1 MQTSVA
7 QAMLLLLCCLKLKLV
22 IGLFMHVI
30 SDMLLSYNYFILQR
44 ILFTLVQINMNWNM
58 CHTKT
63 HTLKTVIDTHIQ
75 KLHHTSFGLL
85 VHE

>member
-1 MQTSVA
+1 MQTFVV

-30 SDMLLSYNYFILQR
+30 SDMLQLYNYFILQQMF
-44 ILFTLVQINMNWNM
+44 FTLVQINMNWNT
-58 CHTKT
+58 CHTKR
-63 HTLKTVIDTHIQ
+63 HTLRTVIDTHIQ
-75 KLHHTSFGLL
+75 KLHHASCGLS